1 MSDVRKALEAAA
13 DAIYRDMFP
22 ERDGLAM
29 ETDAELR
36 AHYYRAGRAA
46 FLAGL
51 KAMPDWESVTG
62 PATDPIETPKYYRM
76 AILIDDIEQE
86 TQA

>member
-51 KAMPDWESVTG
+51 KAMPRDTMMFMG
-62 PATDPIETPKYYRM
+62 ALAAAIEK
-76 AILIDDIEQE
+76 E